1 MYNEYNR
8 QGYSYGYPRY
18 KRENT
23 VVDDELITLNAAL
36 ELIKEAIKE
45 EKQNEFFYE
54 SIIAKAPDENAK
66 DILSSIRDDEKKHN
80 EILRFIYS
88 NISGEVIENPTEKV
102 IESKETK
109 YYEDLETALLKD
121 VALVKKYR
129 KIMGAM
135 PTSRMHT
142 LVMSILTDKLRHSA
156 LYNYLM
162 NKAKN

>member
-1 MYNEYNR
+1 MRMLKIYYL
-8 QGYSYGYPRY
+8 
-18 KRENT
+18 
-23 VVDDELITLNAAL
+23 VL
-36 ELIKEAIKE
+36 EMM
-45 EKQNEFFYE
+45 
-54 SIIAKAPDENAK
+54 
-66 DILSSIRDDEKKHN
+66 RKKHN

-88 NISGEVIENPTEKV
+88 NISSEVIENPTEKV

-142 LVMSILTDKLRHSA
+142 LVMSNI
-156 LYNYLM
+156 N
-162 NKAKN
+162 